1 MRRAG
6 FLFFYFFLFS
16 AFQKNRL
23 DIDRS
28 PGRHIVLLILVRVLA
43 ENVSHPGFSV
53 IIICFIF
60 HCHVTR
66 DPLSVHPDAG
76 GGGKKGVSRFRQ
88 FCGPNLAIGA
98 EKAVTAAEIQAP
110 WVGAYDF
117 GFAEGVGLNVHFLG
131 VGGWL
136 FGARLQFT
144 TRFPPRQL
152 LFFFF
157 FNLPFAPV
165 PHSFHF
171 RKYFLFWGEKKQYKP
186 AC

>member
-28 PGRHIVLLILVRVLA
+28 PGRHIVLLILVRMLA
-43 ENVSHPGFSV
+43 ENISHPGFSV

-60 HCHVTR
+60 HCHVTS

-98 EKAVTAAEIQAP
+98 KEAVTAAEIQPP
-110 WVGAYDF
+110 WVGADDF
-117 GFAEGVGLNVHFLG
+117 GFAEGVGLNVHFLEWA
-131 VGGWL
+131 VGCL
-136 FGARLQFT
+136 VPASS
-144 TRFPPRQL
+144 
-152 LFFFF
+152 
-157 FNLPFAPV
+157 LPHESRRV
-165 PHSFHF
+165 NY
-171 RKYFLFWGEKKQYKP
+171 YFLFFLNSTEGGP
-186 AC
+186 

>member
-28 PGRHIVLLILVRVLA
+28 PGRHIMLLILVRVLA

-98 EKAVTAAEIQAP
+98 KEAVTAAEIQAP
-110 WVGAYDF
+110 WVGADDF
-117 GFAEGVGLNVHFLG
+117 GFAEGVGLNVHF
-131 VGGWL
+131 
-136 FGARLQFT
+136 FGSGRLVVWC
-144 TRFPPRQL
+144 PPPVYHTIPAASTIIF
-152 LFFFF
+152 LFFQSPFCTRSAF
-157 FNLPFAPV
+157 ISLPKVF
-165 PHSFHF
+165 SFLG
-171 RKYFLFWGEKKQYKP
+171 RKETI
-186 AC
+186 